1 MKRTGKRSAIITPIK
16 YDEPRFEANCQI
28 CSLSGRDS
36 WASSICV
43 LCNLFICKQ
52 HMKIIR
58 EKPYCYNCRENE
70 SSKQIL
76 IALETDIDIRK
87 RKKWCCF

>member
-1 MKRTGKRSAIITPIK
+1 MNRTGKRSAIITPIK
-16 YDEPRFEANCQI
+16 YNEPRYEAKCQI
-28 CSLSGRDS
+28 CSLSGRDN

-58 EKPYCYNCRENE
+58 EKSYCYNCRENE

-76 IALETDIDIRK
+76 IALETDIGK